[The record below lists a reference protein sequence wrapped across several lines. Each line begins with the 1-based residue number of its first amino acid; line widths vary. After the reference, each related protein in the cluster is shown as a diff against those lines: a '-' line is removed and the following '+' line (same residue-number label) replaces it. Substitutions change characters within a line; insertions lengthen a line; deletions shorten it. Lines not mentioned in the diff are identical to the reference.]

1 MNTPKLS
8 IVGVGPGEPE
18 LITLK
23 GLNALTSA
31 EVIFTPVAAEG
42 KPSLALGIVQ
52 SWIRP
57 HQAIVPILIPMTRD
71 QVMLDTA
78 HQQAAETIAQ
88 ELSPG
93 RSGVYILLGDPMLY
107 GTFTAIAERL
117 RSLAPNIRQEI
128 IPGVTS
134 ISAAAAATETPLATG
149 SERLAILPGV
159 REQSAM
165 GLMRLLG
172 QFRQIAIMK
181 AGPALP
187 RLMDALQTL
196 GLVEDAVYVERLGL
210 PGELIVRGNE
220 LTRLPR
226 KRRSYLSLLLLRQR
240 KSRRK
245 SKNLWPEAKTFP
257 VHLIQLQ
264 NKRVVVVGGG
274 PVGERKL
281 KALLAAGA
289 HPMLIS
295 PDATDQIQAW
305 VKEGRVQWRR
315 RSYVRDDLKG
325 AHLAFAATNDRS
337 LNATIA
343 RDASEEGVWCNV
355 ADDPLL
361 GDFHMPAVHR
371 EDGLVVSV
379 GTEGQ
384 APARASALRDRI
396 AQWLALLHEDAQHPH
411 HSNSTSRHA

>member
-1 MNTPKLS
+1 MDTPKLT
-8 IVGVGPGEPE
+8 IVGVGPGDPE

-23 GLNALTSA
+23 GFNALTSA
-31 EVIFTPVAAEG
+31 EVIFAPVSAEG
-42 KPSLALGIVQ
+42 KSSIALNIVQ
-52 SWIRP
+52 AWIRAE
-57 HQAIVPILIPMTRD
+57 QRVVPIVIPMTRD
-71 QVMLDTA
+71 QARLQVA
-78 HQQAAETIAQ
+78 HQTAAETIARAL
-88 ELSPG
+88 EPG

-187 RLMDALQTL
+187 RLIEALQAL
-196 GLVEDAVYVERLGL
+196 GLMEDAVYVERLGL
-210 PGELIVRGNE
+210 EGEWIVRGQE
-220 LTRLPR
+220 LARLPR
-226 KRRSYLSLLLLRQR
+226 KRRTYLSLLLLRQKKR
-240 KSRRK
+240 AAQPRDIEPS
-245 SKNLWPEAKTFP
+245 AKTLP
-257 VHLIQLQ
+257 VHLTRLHD
-264 NKRVVVVGGG
+264 KRVLIVGGG

-281 KALLAAGA
+281 KGVLAAGA
-289 HPMLIS
+289 HPILVS
-295 PDATDQIQAW
+295 PTATPKVQAW
-305 VKEGRVQWRR
+305 VYAGRVQWHRR
-315 RSYVRDDLKG
+315 AYAREDLEG
-325 AHLAFAATNDRS
+325 VDLVFAATNDRA
-337 LNATIA
+337 LNAAIA
-343 RDASEEGVWCNV
+343 RDARQVGAWCNV
-355 ADDPLL
+355 ADDPQL

-379 GTEGQ
+379 GTEGE
-384 APARASALRDRI
+384 APARASSIRDQI
-396 AQWLALLHEDAQHPH
+396 AQWLTSLHQHARPNDA
-411 HSNSTSRHA
+411 SNA